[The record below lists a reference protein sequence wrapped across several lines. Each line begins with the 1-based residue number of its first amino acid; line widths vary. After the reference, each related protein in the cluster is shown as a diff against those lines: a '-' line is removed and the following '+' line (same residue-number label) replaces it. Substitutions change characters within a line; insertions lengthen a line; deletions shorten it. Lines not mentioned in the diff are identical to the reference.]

1 MTPPGPAPAPPRHAG
16 WDSLLAAVTVAV
28 ALGVHLAGLDD
39 IPANRAPDA
48 RSVLLTAMATAPLA
62 VRRRYPLAVLGA
74 CIAGVLTLAAGR
86 YAVGAAPLGAIIAF
100 YTVAAVGSRRT
111 ARRGVVVLVA
121 GLALLAAL
129 RPIDLSVEGFLVNG
143 ALLVGGWVLGSGARE
158 RRALHEAEVLEAERR
173 LELERERGSR
183 AAAEERLRIT
193 RELHDVLG
201 HAMSVMV
208 VQAGVAEQLLDTRPS
223 EAREAIAQIGR
234 TGRSSLQE
242 MRQLLHTTRD
252 TADASGVRPQPG
264 LADLPS
270 LVAQVEAAGLPVEL
284 RRTGGGT
291 GGRTG
296 RRTGGSTGSAGDDV
310 SPGVELAVYRL
321 VQEALTNTLK
331 HAGPARA
338 RVSLSHPSG
347 AVEVEVVDDGRGLG
361 TEDSADETGG
371 GTGDG
376 AGGGHGLI
384 GMRERVAIYAGE
396 LVTGAAPDGGF
407 RVWARFPLPGST
419 PGDDGRGAS

>member
-1 MTPPGPAPAPPRHAG
+1 MTPPRPAAAPPRRAG
-16 WDSLLAAVTVAV
+16 WDLLLAAVSVAV

-39 IPANRAPDA
+39 IPANRTPDA
-48 RSVLLTAMATAPLA
+48 LSVLLTVAAVAPLA
-62 VRRRYPLAVLGA
+62 ARRRYPLAVLGA
-74 CIAGVLTLAAGR
+74 CVTGVLALAAGR

-100 YTVAAVGSRRT
+100 YTVASVGSRRT
-111 ARRGVVVLVA
+111 ARRGAMVLAV

-129 RPIDLSVEGFLVNG
+129 RPIDLSVEGMLVNC
-143 ALLVGGWVLGSGARE
+143 ALLVGGWVLGSGTRE

-173 LELERERGSR
+173 VELERERGSR

-208 VQAGVAEQLLDTRPS
+208 VQAGVAEHLLDTQPS
-223 EAREAIAQIGR
+223 QAREAVAQIGR
-234 TGRSSLQE
+234 TGRSSLHE

-284 RRTGGGT
+284 RRADGSNGGV
-291 GGRTG
+291 
-296 RRTGGSTGSAGDDV
+296 DDV

-338 RVSLSHPSG
+338 RVSLSHPNG

-361 TEDSADETGG
+361 ADDAGG
-371 GTGDG
+371 ST
-376 AGGGHGLI
+376 GGGHGLI

-407 RVWARFPLPGST
+407 RVWARFPLPGGT
-419 PGDDGRGAS
+419 PGHDGRGAS

>member
-1 MTPPGPAPAPPRHAG
+1 MTPPGPAAAPPDRAG
-16 WDSLLAAVTVAV
+16 RDLLVAGVTVAA

-48 RSVLLTAMATAPLA
+48 LSVLLVVAATAPLV
-62 VRRRYPLAVLGA
+62 VRRRFPLTVLAA
-74 CIAGVLTLAAGR
+74 CLAGVLALAAGR
-86 YAVGAAPLGAIIAF
+86 YAVGAAPLGSIIAF

-111 ARRGVVVLVA
+111 ARLGVVVLVL
-121 GLALLAAL
+121 GLVLLAAL
-129 RPIDLSVEGFLVNG
+129 RPIDLSAEGVLVNC
-143 ALLVGGWVLGSGARE
+143 ALLVGGWVLGTGTRE
-158 RRALHEAEVLEAERR
+158 RRALHEARVLEAERR
-173 LELERERGSR
+173 VELERERGSR

-208 VQAGVAEQLLDTRPS
+208 VQAGVAEHLLDRQPS
-223 EAREAIAQIGR
+223 QAREAIARIGH
-234 TGRSSLQE
+234 TGRSSLRE
-242 MRQLLHTTRD
+242 MRRLLHSTRD

-284 RRTGGGT
+284 RAA
-291 GGRTG
+291 
-296 RRTGGSTGSAGDDV
+296 GSTEDA

-338 RVSLSHPSG
+338 RVSLSHPDG
-347 AVEVEVVDDGRGLG
+347 AVEVEVVDDGYGPG
-361 TEDSADETGG
+361 PAGAGG
-371 GTGDG
+371 DT
-376 AGGGHGLI
+376 GGGHGLI
-384 GMRERVAIYAGE
+384 GMRERVAVYAGE
-396 LVTGAAPDGGF
+396 LATGAAPDGGF
-407 RVWARFPLPGST
+407 RVWARFPLPGRT
-419 PGDDGRGAS
+419 PGGNAAGVP